1 MKRRPRS
8 TVQTFALCTALLLTA
23 LGTLLQPHQQQQL
36 GIVAADRAPPR
47 QHHHHHH
54 HHPDQRPADPAKSPF
69 PDLRLALTSLNDR
82 LIAYQYTEPAPPP
95 TTTMPAEPTEA
106 PAPKMIHH
114 SHQKKI
120 PPGSGSGHG
129 SAEPDHTHKKN
140 DDDPPEPLPPWP
152 EGDNDGPGPL
162 GEQAARADQ
171 PATATE
177 RTSHPYISSLAQPL
191 SPSTII
197 MSHEIETEED
207 IPINIGQ
214 VFSHPTMSESSSSSS
229 SSSISGIGNSHS
241 QHLDHSIPF
250 SPREQLESA
259 TTAATTIQFS
269 TEPKGDQPRIQK
281 VDYTAKNHGQEEEA
295 IEEERGRKNSLCHT
309 MDTESIAPE
318 PTLATIQAPTSTTTT
333 ATTATVSDRGGRG
346 GRAAEHRVQ
355 DERFAHDRGS
365 MSKENAVTTPMAT
378 KTTQASPTG
387 PPMPTPEPTATEEDP
402 SIVFDTGDDGD
413 RNELPGTIMAREA
426 QIMTGRGNKGGQDG
440 VGGAKAGKRVVR
452 KVTTLII
459 ETMTII
465 RHPPKETLSM
475 HKQRPAKE
483 DHVLFDSGIEG
494 DMIVSI
500 VSEEEAKAKNKK
512 TTTTTT
518 TSKTAIARTMTTTT
532 MAHGRGRVND
542 EL

>member
-23 LGTLLQPHQQQQL
+23 LGTLLQPHQQQRQ
-36 GIVAADRAPPR
+36 GIVAADLVPPR

-114 SHQKKI
+114 SHQRKI

-140 DDDPPEPLPPWP
+140 DDDPPEPLPPWQ
-152 EGDNDGPGPL
+152 EGDNDGPCPL
-162 GEQAARADQ
+162 GEQATRADQ

-177 RTSHPYISSLAQPL
+177 RTSHPCISSLAQPL
-191 SPSTII
+191 SPSTI

-207 IPINIGQ
+207 IPINVAQ

-229 SSSISGIGNSHS
+229 TSGIGSSHS
-241 QHLDHSIPF
+241 QYLDHSIPF
-250 SPREQLESA
+250 SPREQLEPA

-295 IEEERGRKNSLCHT
+295 REEEKERKNSLCHT
-309 MDTESIAPE
+309 MDTASIAPE
-318 PTLATIQAPTSTTTT
+318 PTLATIQAPTSTSTTT
-333 ATTATVSDRGGRG
+333 TTTTVSDRGGRG
-346 GRAAEHRVQ
+346 GGGAADHRAQ
-355 DERFAHDRGS
+355 DERSAHDRGS
-365 MSKENAVTTPMAT
+365 MSKENAVTTPM
-378 KTTQASPTG
+378 TTMTNQASPTG

-402 SIVFDTGDDGD
+402 SIVFDTGDDDD
-413 RNELPGTIMAREA
+413 RNELPGTIVAREA
-426 QIMTGRGNKGGQDG
+426 QIMTGRSSKGGQDS

-475 HKQRPAKE
+475 HRQRLAKE

-500 VSEEEAKAKNKK
+500 VNQEEAKAKNKK
-512 TTTTTT
+512 TTATTTG
-518 TSKTAIARTMTTTT
+518 KTAMARTMTTTT